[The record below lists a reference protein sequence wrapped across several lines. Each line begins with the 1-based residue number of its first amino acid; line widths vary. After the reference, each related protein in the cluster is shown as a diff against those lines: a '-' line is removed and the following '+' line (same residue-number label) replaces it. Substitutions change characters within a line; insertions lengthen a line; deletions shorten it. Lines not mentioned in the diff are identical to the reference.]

1 MNGAPRRCL
10 LALALVST
18 LTARAGEIDIVG
30 FSAGTGLQF
39 QGGTVGNF
47 YTLEFAPS
55 LDGPWTNW
63 GSVSSASITGTVM
76 SLPFPFFYRIVETPE
91 RAFPPYATGTPVY
104 VEADAAALA
113 ALDDLA
119 KAAAA
124 AYQPRG
130 DYATGTPVYVE
141 TDAAA
146 LAALAGYETA
156 AHAAAAYQPRGTGLT
171 NGQSAPV
178 SLGTLT
184 ITAGGKVGIGQT
196 NPVATLSVGN
206 LSYPSFQDF
215 MIASARAVDDTK
227 AGTTGHAF
235 LDGSSVDR
243 RGKVAYFS
251 FESHAE
257 CIGTNAYSE
266 IVSFRNANAYST
278 SGTVDIASSFDCFPR
293 VERGVVKYLIGLYVH
308 PFYKATSGTGIV
320 ERQYGVYVQALT
332 NAALENYAFF
342 SAGATPSRFGQIVLG
357 TNAAIS
363 NWPAGGGTL
372 TGVTFNGVAA
382 EVAGGNASL
391 SSAPASIVVSEN
403 YTVQAGDG
411 AVGAD
416 TSGGDIAVTLPDLA
430 DRFHS
435 VLIRK
440 FSGSNTLAIR
450 QGTNTL
456 ETLSDDGESRVYDWW
471 PDRAGWFRRD

>member
-1 MNGAPRRCL
+1 MAHAIALSL
-10 LALALVST
+10 LLGLAANSP
-18 LTARAGEIDIVG
+18 AGEIDIVG
-30 FSAGTGLQF
+30 YGTDGGMHF
-39 QGGTVGNF
+39 QGGTVSNYF
-47 YTLEFAPS
+47 TLEFAPT

-119 KAAAA
+119 QAAAA

-178 SLGTLT
+178 ALGTLT

-257 CIGTNAYSE
+257 CIGTNDYSE

-332 NAALENYAFF
+332 NAALENYAFY
-342 SAGATPSRFGQIVLG
+342 SAGSTPSRFGQIVLG

-363 NWPAGGGTL
+363 NWPGGGAL
-372 TGVTFNGVAA
+372 TGITFNGIAA
-382 EVAGGNASL
+382 PVAGSNASL
-391 SSAPASIVVSEN
+391 SSAPASIVVAEN

-430 DRFHS
+430 DRFQS

-440 FSGSNTLAIR
+440 FSGSNFLAIR

-456 ETLSDDGESRVYDWW
+456 ETLSDDGAARVYDWW
-471 PDRAGWFRRD
+471 PDRAGWFRRN